1 VPVVGDLTK
10 PKLGLK
16 ATEIKELNKNI
27 AHFFHLAAI
36 YDLAA
41 DAESQQETNIKG
53 TENAVDLANAIGA
66 GCFQLTSSIA
76 AAGLYEGVFRE
87 DMFEE
92 AENLEHPYFR
102 TKHDSEEIVRKKIK
116 GAWRVYR
123 PGFVVGDSK
132 TGEMDKIDGPY
143 YLFKLIQKMRKLL
156 PSWVPTIG
164 IEGGRINIVPVDF
177 VVNAMDYIAHQP
189 DLDGKAFHLVDP
201 SPNRIGDVLNIFAR
215 AAHAPKMEMRIN
227 AAMFGFIPG
236 AVKKGLMSLTPVR
249 RIRNALLKDLAL
261 PEEVFSYIN
270 WPTRYD
276 CRQTLA
282 ALDGSGIEC
291 PRLEDYAWAI
301 WDYWERHLD
310 PDLFIDRSLSGQ
322 VKDKVVL
329 ITGGSSGI
337 GLAAAQKFA
346 AAGAITV
353 ICGRDE
359 EKLAE
364 AKALI
369 KSEGNTLYTYSVDI
383 AD

>member
-1 VPVVGDLTK
+1 
-10 PKLGLK
+10 
-16 ATEIKELNKNI
+16 
-27 AHFFHLAAI
+27 
-36 YDLAA
+36 
-41 DAESQQETNIKG
+41 
-53 TENAVDLANAIGA
+53 
-66 GCFQLTSSIA
+66 
-76 AAGLYEGVFRE
+76 
-87 DMFEE
+87 M
-92 AENLEHPYFR
+92 
-102 TKHDSEEIVRKKIK
+102 RKKVK

-177 VVNAMDYIAHQP
+177 VVNAMDHIAHQP

-201 SPNRIGDVLNIFAR
+201 NPNRIGDVLNIFAR

-227 AAMFGFIPG
+227 AAMFGFVPG

-261 PEEVFSYIN
+261 PEEVFGYIN

-310 PDLFIDRSLSGQ
+310 PDLFIDRSLTGQ

-369 KSEGNTLYTYSVDI
+369 NSEGATPCTPTPSTSPICRIATVLLRNCWPISVTSI
-383 AD
+383 FW